1 MKKTLFVFAFILSLV
16 PNTWA
21 QDTILMLGPKGDY
34 FDNYWYFNAGDTFL
48 INYPWGNSAWRY
60 ITTDTLTIYG
70 IAASLKLEIRDT
82 AHTDY
87 FVELL
92 RIYKHLDSNVY
103 QLGELSVSMDDPPTY
118 YMKQNLINPA
128 HPEPVFPVYERYFQ
142 EPIVVTDSFYV
153 GTFPVK
159 GYIDKI
165 VEYLCIRESR
175 YNNRCPLL
183 AGLFYHPDLYTVPEM
198 WQYYETDQVGLPY
211 LYAILTPPDT
221 TGAGIVEQGVLGRFT
236 GVSPNPAA
244 ETAKVVSSFGLS
256 RVEAYNLAGEKVGEL
271 QLPTPSVSTTLDVR
285 SWPVGAYILRIHTP
299 QGVATKKLTV
309 TR

>member
-1 MKKTLFVFAFILSLV
+1 MKKTLLTFAFLLSMVSNL
-16 PNTWA
+16 WA
-21 QDTILMLGPKGDY
+21 QDTILMLGPKENY
-34 FDNYWYFNAGDTFL
+34 FDNYWFFNAGDTCKFIYL
-48 INYPWGNSAWRY
+48 EGNGAWRY
-60 ITTDTLTIYG
+60 ITPDTLTIYG
-70 IAASLKLEIRDT
+70 IVTSLNLKIRDT
-82 AHTDY
+82 SQTD
-87 FVELL
+87 FTELL

-118 YMKQNLINPA
+118 YMRQNLIDPSY
-128 HPEPVFPVYERYFQ
+128 PDPVLPVYERYFQ

-153 GTFPVK
+153 GTFPIK
-159 GYIDKI
+159 GFRDKN
-165 VEYLCIRESR
+165 IRFLFIKDS
-175 YNNRCPLL
+175 YDNYWCPML
-183 AGLFYHPDLYTVPEM
+183 AHLAYYPQSPTYPET
-198 WQYYETDQVGLPY
+198 WQYYETDQLGLPY
-211 LYAILTPPDT
+211 LYAILMPPDT
-221 TGAGIVEQGVLGRFT
+221 TGAGIGEQGVLGRFT

-285 SWPVGAYILRIHTP
+285 SWPVGAYILCIHTP